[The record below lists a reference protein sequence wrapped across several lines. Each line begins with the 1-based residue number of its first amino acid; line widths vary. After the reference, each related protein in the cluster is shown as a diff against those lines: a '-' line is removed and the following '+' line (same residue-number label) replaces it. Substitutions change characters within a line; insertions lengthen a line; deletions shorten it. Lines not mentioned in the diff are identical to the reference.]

1 MFHGSLESFSGFSAD
16 TELRRQCN
24 RSRRI
29 GLMNG
34 DVVSNASSEASGI
47 NARVF
52 RGGRCGFA
60 SSPETDEAAAVR
72 ILKQAS
78 ENAAFLAERMPACG
92 SDLAPRE
99 PAYHRGVWVPDTV
112 PQKEILDYLLQ
123 IDDYIASHYPDLIAR
138 YVGCSCLSLEK
149 ELKTSD
155 GVYSYS
161 FLPRSNVSVSLTAMT
176 KENTPV
182 ERYEIF
188 GGAGVYAQNFS
199 DPALLYPRIDAVV
212 EELMQKRDGV
222 FARAGRKTC
231 IIAPEL
237 SGMLAHE
244 AVGHTAEADF
254 VISGSVAG
262 PFRGKEVA
270 SPIVTLT
277 DFANTYNGQTL
288 PTPIY
293 IDDEG
298 VQAKNAVLIDKGILT
313 GWMHNRASAD
323 RYEDPRTG
331 NALAFGFADE
341 PLIRMRN
348 TAILPGTDTL
358 EEMISSIDD
367 GYYFTATGNGQADST
382 GEFMFGITMGY
393 EIKNG
398 KLGTAIRD
406 TTVSGIAFDVLK
418 TVDMISDQMV
428 WLNSGMCGKK
438 QPFPVGMGGPHVK
451 CEINVGGTE

>member
-1 MFHGSLESFSGFSAD
+1 MFEGSLQPFVGSFGDF
-16 TELRRQCN
+16 ELRRQCN
-24 RSRRI
+24 RVRRI
-29 GLMNG
+29 VLLNG
-34 DVVSNASSEASGI
+34 DVTANSRSEQSGI

-52 RGGRCGFA
+52 RSGRCGFA
-60 SSPETDEAAAVR
+60 SSPETDTAAAER

-78 ENAAFLAERMPACG
+78 QNASFLADRLPSAG
-92 SDLAPRE
+92 KDLAPRI
-99 PAYHRGVWVPDTV
+99 PVCHQGKWVEDKTS
-112 PQKEILDYLLQ
+112 QKEILEFLAQ
-123 IDDYIASHYPDLIAR
+123 IDSYLAEHYPKLAAR
-138 YVGCSCLSLEK
+138 YVGFSGLSLEK
-149 ELKTSD
+149 ELKTND

-161 FLPRSNVSVSLTAMT
+161 FLPRSNVMLSLTVLT
-176 KENTPV
+176 SEGSPV
-182 ERYEIF
+182 ERFEVF
-188 GGAGVYAQNFS
+188 GGSGVYGQNFS
-199 DPALLYPRIDAVV
+199 DPALLYPAIDRLV

-222 FARAGRKTC
+222 FAEAGRKTC

-262 PFRGKEVA
+262 PCRGKEVA
-270 SPIVTLT
+270 SSIVTLT
-277 DFANTYNGQTL
+277 DFANTYNGMEL

-293 IDDEG
+293 VDDEG
-298 VQAKNAVLIDKGILT
+298 VEAKDAVLIDHGILT

-323 RYEDPRTG
+323 RYGDPRTG

-358 EEMISSIDD
+358 QDMIASIDD
-367 GYYFTATGNGQADST
+367 GYYFTATGNGQADAT

-398 KLGTAIRD
+398 KLGRAIRD
-406 TTVSGIAFDVLK
+406 TTVSGVAFDLLK
-418 TVDMISDQMV
+418 TVDMISDEMV
-428 WLNSGMCGKK
+428 WLNAGMCGKK

-451 CEINVGGTE
+451 CQINVGGK

>member
-1 MFHGSLESFSGFSAD
+1 MFQGSLDTFSAFFAD

-24 RSRRI
+24 RTRRI

-34 DVVSNASSEASGI
+34 DVISNSTAESSGI

-52 RGGRCGFA
+52 RNGRCGFA
-60 SSPETDEAAAVR
+60 SSPETDTASAER

-78 ENAAFLAERMPACG
+78 ENAAFLSSHLPAAG
-92 SDLAPRE
+92 ADLAPR
-99 PAYHRGVWVPDTV
+99 ASVYHKGLWVEDVV
-112 PQKEILDYLLQ
+112 PQKEILEFLLQ
-123 IDDYIASHYPDLIAR
+123 IDDYLASHYPQLAAR

-161 FLPRSNVSVSLTAMT
+161 FLPRSNVFVSLTAMT
-176 KENTPV
+176 KDGTPV
-182 ERYEIF
+182 ERFEAF
-188 GGAGVYAQNFS
+188 GGAGVYGNNFS
-199 DPALLYPRIDAVV
+199 DPALLYPRIDTVI

-222 FARAGRKTC
+222 FADAGRKTC

-244 AVGHTAEADF
+244 AVGHTTEADF

-262 PFRGKEVA
+262 PYRGKEVA
-270 SPIVTLT
+270 SPMVTLT
-277 DFANTYNGQTL
+277 DFANTYNGRTL

-293 IDDEG
+293 VDDEG
-298 VQAKNAVLIDKGILT
+298 VEAKDAVLIDRGILT
-313 GWMHNRASAD
+313 GWMHNRATAD
-323 RYEDPRTG
+323 RYGDLRTG
-331 NALAFGFADE
+331 NALAYGFADE

-348 TAILPGTDTL
+348 TAILPGTDSL
-358 EEMISSIDD
+358 EDMVSSIDD
-367 GYYFTATGNGQADST
+367 GYYFTATGNGQADAT

-398 KLGTAIRD
+398 KLGRAIRD
-406 TTVSGIAFDVLK
+406 TTVSGVAFDVLK

-428 WLNSGMCGKK
+428 WLNTGMCGKK
-438 QPFPVGMGGPHVK
+438 QPFPVGMGGPHIRCK
-451 CEINVGGTE
+451 INVGGK

>member
-1 MFHGSLESFSGFSAD
+1 MFNGSLESFVSFSAD

-24 RSRRI
+24 RSRRVS
-29 GLMNG
+29 LLNG
-34 DVVSNASSEASGI
+34 DVIANSNAEQSGI

-52 RGGRCGFA
+52 RAGRCGFA
-60 SSPETDEAAAVR
+60 SSPETDVASAER

-78 ENAAFLAERMPACG
+78 DNAKFLADRLPSAGTELPPRAAA
-92 SDLAPRE
+92 SRQDLWRE
-99 PAYHRGVWVPDTV
+99 DTV
-112 PQKEILDYLLQ
+112 SQKEILDFLSQ
-123 IDDYIASHYPDLIAR
+123 IDDYLKKFPEVISR
-138 YVGCSCLSLEK
+138 RVNCSCLSLEK
-149 ELKTSD
+149 ELKTGD

-161 FLPRSNVSVSLTAMT
+161 FQPRSNVAVALTAIASDGS
-176 KENTPV
+176 PV

-188 GGAGVYAQNFS
+188 GGSGLFSDNFS
-199 DPALLYPRIDAVV
+199 NPSQCYAAIDKVV
-212 EELMQKRDGV
+212 EELMHKREGV
-222 FARAGRKTC
+222 FADAGRKTC

-237 SGMLAHE
+237 SGILAHE

-262 PFRGKEVA
+262 PCRGKEVA
-270 SPIVTLT
+270 SSIVTLT
-277 DFANTYNGQTL
+277 DFANTYNGKTL

-298 VQAKNAVLIDKGILT
+298 IVAKDAVLIDRGILT
-313 GWMHNRASAD
+313 GWMHNRSSAA
-323 RYEDPRTG
+323 RYHDERTG
-331 NALAFGFADE
+331 NALAFSFADE

-348 TAILPGTDTL
+348 TAILPGNDKL
-358 EEMISSIDD
+358 QDMIASIED

-382 GEFMFGITMGY
+382 GEFMFGVTMGY

-398 KLGTAIRD
+398 TLGRALRD
-406 TTVSGIAFDVLK
+406 TTVSGVAFDVLK
-418 TVDMISDQMV
+418 TVDMISDEMV

-451 CEINVGGTE
+451 CEINVGGN

>member
-1 MFHGSLESFSGFSAD
+1 MFIGSLESFHGFSAD

-24 RSRRI
+24 RSRRVS
-29 GLMNG
+29 LLNG
-34 DVVSNASSEASGI
+34 DVIANSNAEQSGI

-52 RGGRCGFA
+52 RAGRCGFA
-60 SSPETDEAAAVR
+60 SSPETDVAAAER

-78 ENAAFLAERMPACG
+78 ENAKFLADRLPSAG
-92 SDLAPRE
+92 GDLPPRVIASHQD
-99 PAYHRGVWVPDTV
+99 PWRADTV
-112 PQKEILDYLLQ
+112 AQKEILDFLAQ
-123 IDDYIASHYPDLIAR
+123 IDDYLKKFPDVVSR
-138 YVGCSCLSLEK
+138 RVNCSCLSLEK
-149 ELKTSD
+149 ELKTGD

-161 FLPRSNVSVSLTAMT
+161 FMPRSNIAVALTAIA
-176 KENTPV
+176 NDGSPV
-182 ERYEIF
+182 ERYEVF
-188 GGAGVYAQNFS
+188 GGSGLFFDNFS
-199 DPALLYPRIDAVV
+199 DPSKCFNALDRVI
-212 EELMQKRDGV
+212 EELMRKREGI
-222 FARAGRKTC
+222 FADAGRKTC

-262 PFRGKEVA
+262 PYRGKQVA
-270 SPIVTLT
+270 SSIVTLT
-277 DFANTYNGQTL
+277 DFANTYHGKAL

-298 VQAKNAVLIDKGILT
+298 VVAKDAVLIDHGILT
-313 GWMHNRASAD
+313 GWMHNRSSAA
-323 RYEDPRTG
+323 RYGDERIG
-331 NALAFGFADE
+331 NALAFSFADE

-348 TAILPGTDTL
+348 TAILPGNNTL
-358 EEMISSIDD
+358 QEMISSIED

-382 GEFMFGITMGY
+382 GEFMFGISMGY

-398 KLGTAIRD
+398 VTGRALRD
-406 TTVSGIAFDVLK
+406 TTVSGVAFDVLK
-418 TVDMISDQMV
+418 TVDMISDEMV

-451 CEINVGGTE
+451 CEINVGGN

>member
-1 MFHGSLESFSGFSAD
+1 MFQGSLESFSSFFAD

-24 RSRRI
+24 RTRRI

-34 DVVSNASSEASGI
+34 DVISNATSEASGI

-52 RGGRCGFA
+52 RAGRCGFA
-60 SSPETDEAAAVR
+60 SSPETDISAVER

-78 ENAAFLAERMPACG
+78 DNAAFLADRLPDAG
-92 SDLAPRE
+92 GNLAPRV
-99 PAYHRGVWVPDTV
+99 PVTHRGIWVPDRV
-112 PQKEILDYLLQ
+112 PQREILEFLQQ
-123 IDDYIASHYPDLIAR
+123 IDDYIATRYPHLAAR

-149 ELKTSD
+149 ELRTND

-161 FLPRSNVSVSLTAMT
+161 FMPRSNISVSLTAMT
-176 KENTPV
+176 KEGTPV
-182 ERYEIF
+182 DRYEIF
-188 GGAGVYAQNFS
+188 GGAGVYADNFS

-222 FARAGRKTC
+222 FADAGRKTC

-237 SGMLAHE
+237 AGMLAHE

-262 PFRGKEVA
+262 PYRGKEVA
-270 SPIVTLT
+270 SSIVTLT

-293 IDDEG
+293 VDDEG
-298 VQAKNAVLIDKGILT
+298 VEAKDAVLIDHGMLT
-313 GWMHNRASAD
+313 GWMHNRSSAD
-323 RYEDPRTG
+323 RYGDPRTG

-348 TAILPGTDTL
+348 TAILPGTDRL
-358 EEMISSIDD
+358 EDMIASIDD
-367 GYYFTATGNGQADST
+367 GYYFTATGNGQADAT

-398 KLGTAIRD
+398 KLGQAIRD
-406 TTVSGIAFDVLK
+406 TTVSGVAFDLLK

-428 WLNSGMCGKK
+428 WLNAGMCGKK
-438 QPFPVGMGGPHVK
+438 QPFPVGMGGPHIRCK
-451 CEINVGGTE
+451 INVGGK

>member
-1 MFHGSLESFSGFSAD
+1 MFEGTLNFFSSFAAD

-24 RSRRI
+24 RTRRI
-29 GLMNG
+29 GYLNG
-34 DVVSNASSEASGI
+34 DVISNALSESSGI

-52 RGGRCGFA
+52 RGGRCGFS
-60 SSPETDEAAAVR
+60 SSPETDLAAAERV
-72 ILKQAS
+72 LKAAS
-78 ENAAFLAERMPACG
+78 DNARFLADHLPEIGKP
-92 SDLAPRE
+92 LPPRAVTSYTGAWE
-99 PAYHRGVWVPDTV
+99 EDTV
-112 PQKEILDYLLQ
+112 SQREILEFLGQ
-123 IDDYIASHYPDLIAR
+123 IDGYLASRYPNLVSR

-149 ELKTSD
+149 ELKTND
-155 GVYSYS
+155 GVYAYS
-161 FLPRSNVSVSLTAMT
+161 FLPRSNVALSLTAMT
-176 KENTPV
+176 EEGTPV
-182 ERYEIF
+182 ERVQIF
-188 GGAGVYAQNFS
+188 GGSGVFARNFS
-199 DPALLYPRIDAVV
+199 DPALLYPEIDRLV
-212 EELMQKRDGV
+212 EELMQKREGI
-222 FARAGRKTC
+222 FADAGRKTC

-262 PFRGKEVA
+262 PYRGKEVA
-270 SPIVTLT
+270 SPLVTLT
-277 DFANTYNGQTL
+277 DFANTFRGQTL

-293 IDDEG
+293 VDDEG
-298 VQAKNAVLIDKGILT
+298 TLARDAVLIDRGILT
-313 GWMHNRASAD
+313 GWMHNRSSAN
-323 RYEDPRTG
+323 RYGDTPTG

-358 EEMISSIDD
+358 SDMISSIDD
-367 GYYFTATGNGQADST
+367 GYYFTATGNGQADAT

-398 KLGTAIRD
+398 KLGRALRD
-406 TTVSGIAFDVLK
+406 TTVSGVAFDVLK

-451 CEINVGGTE
+451 CKINVGGK

>member
-1 MFHGSLESFSGFSAD
+1 MFQDSLQSFVGFSAD

-24 RSRRI
+24 RTRRI
-29 GLMNG
+29 VLMNG
-34 DVVSNASSEASGI
+34 DVTANAMAEQSGM

-60 SSPETDEAAAVR
+60 SSPETNSSAAER

-78 ENAAFLAERMPACG
+78 ENALFLADRLPCAGE
-92 SDLAPRE
+92 DLKPRV
-99 PAYHRGVWVPDTV
+99 PVCYRGEWIEDKVG
-112 PQKEILDYLLQ
+112 QKEILEFLTQ
-123 IDDYIASHYPDLIAR
+123 IDSYLAKQYPQLAAR
-138 YVGCSCLSLEK
+138 YVGFSGLSLEK
-149 ELKTSD
+149 ELKTND
-155 GVYSYS
+155 GVYAYS
-161 FLPRSNVSVSLTAMT
+161 FMPRSNVMISLTALT
-176 KENTPV
+176 SDGAPV

-188 GGAGVYAQNFS
+188 GGSGVYAQNFS
-199 DPALLYPRIDAVV
+199 DPSLFYPAIDRVV

-222 FARAGRKTC
+222 FAEAGRKSC

-262 PFRGKEVA
+262 PSRGKQVA

-277 DFANTYNGQTL
+277 DFANTYNGMTL

-293 IDDEG
+293 VDDEG
-298 VQAKNAVLIDKGILT
+298 VEAKDAVLIDKGILT

-323 RYEDPRTG
+323 RYGDPRTG

-358 EEMISSIDD
+358 EDMISSIDD
-367 GYYFTATGNGQADST
+367 GYYFTATGNGQADAT

-398 KLGTAIRD
+398 KLGRAIRD
-406 TTVSGIAFDVLK
+406 TTVSGVAFDLLK
-418 TVDMISDQMV
+418 TVDMISDKMV
-428 WLNSGMCGKK
+428 WLNAGMCGKK
-438 QPFPVGMGGPHVK
+438 QPFPVGMGGPHLK
-451 CEINVGGTE
+451 CKINVGGK

>member
-1 MFHGSLESFSGFSAD
+1 MFQGSLDSFSAFFAD

-24 RSRRI
+24 RSRRV

-34 DVVSNASSEASGI
+34 DVISNSVSESSGI

-52 RGGRCGFA
+52 RNGRCGFA
-60 SSPETDEAAAVR
+60 SSPETDTAAAER
-72 ILKQAS
+72 ILKLAS
-78 ENAAFLAERMPACG
+78 DNAAFLADRLPVAREE
-92 SDLAPRE
+92 LAPRV
-99 PAYHRGVWVPDTV
+99 PVCYKGIWVEDRV
-112 PQKEILDYLLQ
+112 PQKEILDFLLQ
-123 IDDYIASHYPDLIAR
+123 IDDYLATHYPQLAAR

-149 ELKTSD
+149 ELKTND

-161 FLPRSNVSVSLTAMT
+161 FMPRSNAFVSLTAMT
-176 KENTPV
+176 EEGTPV
-182 ERYEIF
+182 ERFEAF
-188 GGAGVYAQNFS
+188 GGAGVYADNFS

-212 EELMQKRDGV
+212 EELMRKREGV
-222 FARAGRKTC
+222 FADAGRKTC

-262 PFRGKEVA
+262 PYRGKEVA
-270 SPIVTLT
+270 SELVTLT
-277 DFANTYNGQTL
+277 DFANTYNGHTL

-293 IDDEG
+293 VDDEG
-298 VQAKNAVLIDKGILT
+298 VEAKDAVLIDHGILT
-313 GWMHNRASAD
+313 GWMHNRSSAD
-323 RYEDPRTG
+323 RYNDPRTG
-331 NALAFGFADE
+331 NALAYSFSDE

-348 TAILPGTDTL
+348 TAILPGTDSL
-358 EEMISSIDD
+358 EDMISSIED
-367 GYYFTATGNGQADST
+367 GYYFTATGNGQADAT

-398 KLGTAIRD
+398 KLGRALRD
-406 TTVSGIAFDVLK
+406 TTVSGVAFDVLK

-438 QPFPVGMGGPHVK
+438 QPFPVGMGGPHIK
-451 CEINVGGTE
+451 CKINVGGK

>member
-1 MFHGSLESFSGFSAD
+1 MFHGSLASFTGFSAD

-24 RSRRI
+24 RSRRVS
-29 GLMNG
+29 LLNG
-34 DVVSNASSEASGI
+34 DVIANSNAEQSGI

-52 RGGRCGFA
+52 RAGRCGFA
-60 SSPETDEAAAVR
+60 SSPETDVAAAER

-78 ENAAFLAERMPACG
+78 DNAKFLAERLPAAG
-92 SDLAPRE
+92 EELPPRVIASHQDLWRE
-99 PAYHRGVWVPDTV
+99 DTV
-112 PQKEILDYLLQ
+112 SQEEILDFLAQ
-123 IDDYIASHYPDLIAR
+123 IDDYLKKFPDVVSRRVNCA
-138 YVGCSCLSLEK
+138 CLSLEK
-149 ELKTSD
+149 ELKTGD

-161 FLPRSNVSVSLTAMT
+161 FMPRSNIAVALTAIST
-176 KENTPV
+176 DGSPV

-188 GGAGVYAQNFS
+188 GGSGLFADNFS
-199 DPALLYPRIDAVV
+199 DPTKCFDALDRVV
-212 EELMQKRDGV
+212 EELMRKREGV
-222 FARAGRKTC
+222 FADAGRKTC

-262 PFRGKEVA
+262 PCRGKQVA
-270 SPIVTLT
+270 SSIVTLT
-277 DFANTYNGQTL
+277 DFANTYQGQAL

-298 VQAKNAVLIDKGILT
+298 VVAKDAVLIDHGILT
-313 GWMHNRASAD
+313 GWMHNRSSAA
-323 RYEDPRTG
+323 RYGDDRTG
-331 NALAFGFADE
+331 NALAFSFADE

-348 TAILPGTDTL
+348 TAILPGNNTL

-398 KLGTAIRD
+398 TLGRALRD
-406 TTVSGIAFDVLK
+406 TTVSGVAFDILK
-418 TVDMISDQMV
+418 TVDMISNEMV

-451 CEINVGGTE
+451 CEINVGGN

>member
-1 MFHGSLESFSGFSAD
+1 MFQDSLQSFVGFSAD

-24 RSRRI
+24 RTRRI
-29 GLMNG
+29 VLMNG
-34 DVVSNASSEASGI
+34 DVTANAMAEQSGM

-60 SSPETDEAAAVR
+60 SSPETNSSAAER

-78 ENAAFLAERMPACG
+78 ENALFLADRLPCAGE
-92 SDLAPRE
+92 DLKPRV
-99 PAYHRGVWVPDTV
+99 PVCYRGEWIEDKVG
-112 PQKEILDYLLQ
+112 QKEILEFLTQ
-123 IDDYIASHYPDLIAR
+123 IDSYLAKQYPQLAAR
-138 YVGCSCLSLEK
+138 YVGFSGLSLEK
-149 ELKTSD
+149 ELKTND
-155 GVYSYS
+155 GVYAYS
-161 FLPRSNVSVSLTAMT
+161 FMPRSNVMISLTALT
-176 KENTPV
+176 SDGAPV

-188 GGAGVYAQNFS
+188 GGSGVYAQNFS
-199 DPALLYPRIDAVV
+199 DPSLLYPAIDRVV

-222 FARAGRKTC
+222 FAEAGRKSC

-262 PFRGKEVA
+262 PCRGKQVA

-277 DFANTYNGQTL
+277 DFANTYNGMTL

-293 IDDEG
+293 VDDEG
-298 VQAKNAVLIDKGILT
+298 VEAKDAVLIDKGILT

-323 RYEDPRTG
+323 RYGDPRTG

-358 EEMISSIDD
+358 EDMISSIDD
-367 GYYFTATGNGQADST
+367 GYYFTATGNGQADAT

-398 KLGTAIRD
+398 KLGRAIRD
-406 TTVSGIAFDVLK
+406 TTVSGVAFDLLK
-418 TVDMISDQMV
+418 TVDMISDKMV
-428 WLNSGMCGKK
+428 WLNAGMCGKK
-438 QPFPVGMGGPHVK
+438 QPFPVGMGGPHLK
-451 CEINVGGTE
+451 CKINVGGK

>member
-1 MFHGSLESFSGFSAD
+1 MFEGSLSTFSGFSSD

-24 RSRRI
+24 RSRRVS
-29 GLMNG
+29 LLNG
-34 DVVSNASSEASGI
+34 DVIANSNGEQRGI

-52 RGGRCGFA
+52 QSGRCGFA
-60 SSPETDEAAAVR
+60 SSPETDLSAAEQ

-78 ENAAFLAERMPACG
+78 ENAKFLADRLPSAGESLPVRV
-92 SDLAPRE
+92 LASHQDPWR
-99 PAYHRGVWVPDTV
+99 ADSVS
-112 PQKEILDYLLQ
+112 QKEILDFLAQ
-123 IDDYIASHYPDLIAR
+123 IDEYLKKFPQVVSR
-138 YVGCSCLSLEK
+138 RVNCSCLSLEK

-155 GVYSYS
+155 GVFCYS
-161 FLPRSNVSVSLTAMT
+161 FMPRSNVAVVLTALA
-176 KENTPV
+176 KDGSPV

-188 GGAGVYAQNFS
+188 GGSGLFS
-199 DPALLYPRIDAVV
+199 DHFTDPKRLFPSLDRVI
-212 EELMQKRDGV
+212 EELMQKREGV
-222 FARAGRKTC
+222 FAEGGRKTC

-237 SGMLAHE
+237 SGILAHE

-262 PFRGKEVA
+262 VNRGKEVA
-270 SPIVTLT
+270 SSIVTLT
-277 DFANTYNGQTL
+277 DFANTFHGKTL

-298 VQAKNAVLIDKGILT
+298 VVAKDAVLIDKGILT
-313 GWMHNRASAD
+313 GWMHNRSSAA
-323 RYEDPRTG
+323 RYGDEPTG
-331 NALAFGFADE
+331 NGLAFSFADE

-358 EEMISSIDD
+358 DQMVSSIDD

-382 GEFMFGITMGY
+382 GEFMFGISMGY

-398 KLGTAIRD
+398 KLGRAIRD
-406 TTVSGIAFDVLK
+406 TTVSGVAFDVLK

-438 QPFPVGMGGPHVK
+438 QPFPVGMGGPHIK
-451 CEINVGGTE
+451 CQMNVGGN

>member
-1 MFHGSLESFSGFSAD
+1 MFKGSLSSFVDFSAD

-24 RSRRI
+24 RSRRVS
-29 GLMNG
+29 LLNG
-34 DVVSNASSEASGI
+34 DVIANSNAEQSGI

-52 RGGRCGFA
+52 RAGRCGFA
-60 SSPETDEAAAVR
+60 SSPETDVSAAER

-78 ENAAFLAERMPACG
+78 DNAKFLADRLPSVGAELP
-92 SDLAPRE
+92 PR
-99 PAYHRGVWVPDTV
+99 AMASHQDIWRDDTIS
-112 PQKEILDYLLQ
+112 QKEILDFLAQ
-123 IDDYIASHYPDLIAR
+123 IDDYLKKFPDVVSR
-138 YVGCSCLSLEK
+138 RVNCSCLFLEK
-149 ELKTSD
+149 ELKTGD

-161 FLPRSNVSVSLTAMT
+161 FMPRSNIAIMLTAIAADGS
-176 KENTPV
+176 PV
-182 ERYEIF
+182 ERYEVF
-188 GGAGVYAQNFS
+188 GGSGLFADNFS
-199 DPALLYPRIDAVV
+199 DPSKCYATIDKLV
-212 EELMQKRDGV
+212 EQLMQKREGV
-222 FARAGRKTC
+222 FADAGRKTC

-262 PFRGKEVA
+262 PCRGKQVA
-270 SPIVTLT
+270 SSIVTLT

-298 VQAKNAVLIDKGILT
+298 VVAKDAVLIDHGILT
-313 GWMHNRASAD
+313 GWMHNRSSAA
-323 RYEDPRTG
+323 RYGDDRTG
-331 NALAFGFADE
+331 NALAFSFADE

-348 TAILPGTDTL
+348 TAILPGNNTL
-358 EEMISSIDD
+358 DEMISSIED

-398 KLGTAIRD
+398 TLGRALRD
-406 TTVSGIAFDVLK
+406 TTVSGVAFDVLK
-418 TVDMISDQMV
+418 TVDMISNEMV

-451 CEINVGGTE
+451 CEINVGGN

>member
-1 MFHGSLESFSGFSAD
+1 MFHGSFDGFNAFFAD

-24 RSRRI
+24 RTRRI
-29 GLMNG
+29 GLLNG
-34 DVVSNASSEASGI
+34 DVISNSTSESSGI

-52 RGGRCGFA
+52 CGGRCGFA
-60 SSPETDEAAAVR
+60 SSPETDVASAER
-72 ILKQAS
+72 ILRQAS
-78 ENAAFLAERMPACG
+78 DNAAFLSSRLPSVRG
-92 SDLAPRE
+92 DLAPRT
-99 PAYHRGVWVPDTV
+99 PVIHRGIWVEDAV
-112 PQKEILDYLLQ
+112 SQKEILDFLLQ
-123 IDDYIASHYPDLIAR
+123 IDGYIVEKYPALAAR

-149 ELKTSD
+149 ELKTND

-161 FLPRSNVSVSLTAMT
+161 FTPRSNVFVQLTA
-176 KENTPV
+176 NTSDGVPV
-182 ERYEIF
+182 ERYQVF
-188 GGAGVYAQNFS
+188 GGAGVFGNNFS
-199 DPALLYPRIDAVV
+199 DPSLLYPGIDALV

-222 FARAGRKTC
+222 FAEAGRKTC
-231 IIAPEL
+231 ILSPEL

-262 PFRGKEVA
+262 PYRGKEVA
-270 SPIVTLT
+270 SSLVTLT
-277 DFANTYNGQTL
+277 DFANNYNGISL

-293 IDDEG
+293 VDDEG
-298 VQAKNAVLIDKGILT
+298 VEAKDAVLIDHGVLT

-323 RYEDPRTG
+323 RYGDPRTG

-348 TAILPGTDTL
+348 TAILPGTDTF
-358 EEMISSIDD
+358 EDMVASVED

-398 KLGTAIRD
+398 KLGRAVRD
-406 TTVSGIAFDVLK
+406 TTVSGVAFDVLK
-418 TVDMISDQMV
+418 TVDMISDRMV

-438 QPFPVGMGGPHVK
+438 QPFPVGMGGPHLK
-451 CEINVGGTE
+451 CKLNVGGK

>member
-1 MFHGSLESFSGFSAD
+1 MFIGSLESFHGFSAD

-24 RSRRI
+24 RSRRVS
-29 GLMNG
+29 LLNG
-34 DVVSNASSEASGI
+34 DVIANSNAEQSGI

-52 RGGRCGFA
+52 RAGRCGFA
-60 SSPETDEAAAVR
+60 SSPETDVAAAER

-78 ENAAFLAERMPACG
+78 ENAKFLADRLPSAG
-92 SDLAPRE
+92 GDLPPRVIASHQD
-99 PAYHRGVWVPDTV
+99 PWRADTV
-112 PQKEILDYLLQ
+112 AQKEILDFLAQ
-123 IDDYIASHYPDLIAR
+123 IDDYLKKFPDVVSR
-138 YVGCSCLSLEK
+138 RVNCSCLSLEK
-149 ELKTSD
+149 ELKTGD

-161 FLPRSNVSVSLTAMT
+161 FMPRSNIAVALTAIA
-176 KENTPV
+176 NDGSPV
-182 ERYEIF
+182 ERYEVF
-188 GGAGVYAQNFS
+188 GGSGLFSDNFS
-199 DPALLYPRIDAVV
+199 DPSKCFDALDRVI
-212 EELMQKRDGV
+212 EELMRKREGI
-222 FARAGRKTC
+222 FADAGRKTC

-262 PFRGKEVA
+262 PYRGKQVA
-270 SPIVTLT
+270 SSIVTLT
-277 DFANTYNGQTL
+277 DFANTYHGKAL

-298 VQAKNAVLIDKGILT
+298 VVAKDAVLIDHGILT
-313 GWMHNRASAD
+313 GWMHNRSSAA
-323 RYEDPRTG
+323 RYGDERTG
-331 NALAFGFADE
+331 NALAFSFADE

-348 TAILPGTDTL
+348 TAILPGNNTL
-358 EEMISSIDD
+358 QEMISSIED

-382 GEFMFGITMGY
+382 GEFMFGISMGY

-398 KLGTAIRD
+398 VTGRALRD
-406 TTVSGIAFDVLK
+406 TTVSGVAFDVLK
-418 TVDMISDQMV
+418 TVDMISDEMV

-451 CEINVGGTE
+451 CEINVGGN